1 MNGPVPKITGW
12 LAALTG
18 IFGLLTLITLILFFV
33 GLFQDIASL
42 SIMGALNDT
51 LNTLTGILG
60 AVLASALYPVL
71 RRFVP
76 RLSPFL
82 LMGVCIGALAIAFGS
97 WLIQTGR
104 SDVELSGYYF
114 FFGNGLIGLWLW
126 VLNRAARLQASWPRH
141 LTQFGSI
148 ASPFMMLGLF
158 ALYGILLG
166 LDGSDYSPF
175 MLVTGLSFLG
185 TGILYPVWCLRL
197 GRWILSRQ
205 ADKVMAV

>member
-1 MNGPVPKITGW
+1 MNGPVPKTTGW
-12 LAALTG
+12 LAILTG
-18 IFGLLTLITLILFFV
+18 IFGFLTLMTLILFFV

-42 SIMGALNDT
+42 SVMGALNDT
-51 LNTLTGILG
+51 LNALTGILG
-60 AVLASALYPVL
+60 AALASVLYPVL
-71 RRFVP
+71 RRFAP

-82 LMGVCIGALAIAFGS
+82 LIGVWTGALAIAFGS

-104 SDVELSGYYF
+104 SDVELSSYYY

-126 VLNRAARLQASWPRH
+126 VLNRAARVQTSWPRN

-148 ASPFMMLGLF
+148 ASLFMMLGLL

-166 LDGSDYSPF
+166 LDGSDYSPLL
-175 MLVTGLSFLG
+175 MVTGLSFLG
-185 TGILYPVWCLRL
+185 IGILYPVWCLRL